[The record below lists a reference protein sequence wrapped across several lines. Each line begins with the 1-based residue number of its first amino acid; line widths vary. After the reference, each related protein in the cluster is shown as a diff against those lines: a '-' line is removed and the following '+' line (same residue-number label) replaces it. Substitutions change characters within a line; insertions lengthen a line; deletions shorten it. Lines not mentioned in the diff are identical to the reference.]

1 LLRRWWLVDPDLR
14 RSWTGRWG
22 TFDEAFGVGEV
33 CGVKNGLAL
42 SDDGWRLA
50 MMQGRRGQETD
61 AGVVMFLVVPVEE
74 VYGEDTGVLD

>member
-1 LLRRWWLVDPDLR
+1 M
-14 RSWTGRWG
+14 
-22 TFDEAFGVGEV
+22 GEV